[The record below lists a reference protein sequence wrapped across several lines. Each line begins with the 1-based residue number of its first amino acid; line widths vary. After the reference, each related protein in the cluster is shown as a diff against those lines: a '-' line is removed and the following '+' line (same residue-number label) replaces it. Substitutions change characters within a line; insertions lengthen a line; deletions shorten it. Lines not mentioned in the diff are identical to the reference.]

1 MSSLIRFLQLRF
13 LPHSQDFGLLVLR
26 LWFGGSLL
34 FLHGWGKLTNFSET
48 AKSFPNVFEGYMY
61 VNPTVNLG
69 LAVGAEVFGAALV
82 VLGLFARLGA
92 LGCAVTM
99 GVAFFV
105 AHKGALTG
113 EGNGELAFA
122 YLGAFLVIFLAGP
135 GRFSV
140 DAMIGRGNGP
150 R

>member
-34 FLHGWGKLTNFSET
+34 LLHGISKVRNFEEMS
-48 AKSFPNVFEGYMY
+48 KKFPNVFEGFIHLS
-61 VNPTVNLG
+61 PTVNLA
-69 LAVGAEVFGAALV
+69 LAASAEALGAAFII
-82 VLGLFARLGA
+82 LGLFTRLSA
-92 LGCAVTM
+92 LACGFTM
-99 GVAFFV
+99 AMGFIV
-105 AHKGALTG
+105 AHQRVLSGPGSG
-113 EGNGELAFA
+113 ETAFV

-135 GRFSV
+135 GRFSL
-140 DAMIGRGNGP
+140 DAMIGRGGNP